1 MDCILLR
8 HGIAVDCEDWNG
20 PESERPLTKEG
31 IQKTR
36 KAIAGLKQLGIN
48 PTHLLSSPFT
58 RALETAEIVAETFAL
73 DPDFQ
78 VCEELLFHRSPV
90 DLFPV
95 LGKLPEPAC
104 VICVGHEPHL
114 GQTAAMMVNGKK
126 SDGFSL
132 KKAGACG
139 IHFEM
144 KPVVGAGTLRWWLT
158 PSQLRQMRKG

>member
-8 HGIAVDCEDWNG
+8 HGIAVASEDWNG

-36 KAIAGLKQLGIN
+36 KAVAGLKNLGIQ

-58 RALETAEIVAETFAL
+58 RALETAKIVAETFKL
-73 DPDFQ
+73 DPAIQ
-78 VCEELLFHRSPV
+78 ICEELLFHRSPA

-95 LGKLPEPAC
+95 LAKLPEKSC

-114 GQTAAMMVNGKK
+114 GEAAAFMIFGKTAD
-126 SDGFSL
+126 SLSL

-139 IHFEM
+139 VEFQG
-144 KPVVGAGTLRWWLT
+144 KPHAGKAMLKWWLT
-158 PSQLRQMRKG
+158 PGQLRQLRPN

>member
-8 HGIAVDCEDWNG
+8 HGIAVACEDWNG

-36 KAIAGLKQLGIN
+36 KAIAGLKQIGIK

-58 RALETAEIVAETFAL
+58 RALETAEIVAEMFHL

-95 LGKLPEPAC
+95 LGKFPEPSC
-104 VICVGHEPHL
+104 VVCVGHEPHL
-114 GQTAAMMVNGKK
+114 RSNCRH
-126 SDGFSL
+126 DGVWEKIGWAFHSRRQEHVEY
-132 KKAGACG
+132 
-139 IHFEM
+139 I
-144 KPVVGAGTLRWWLT
+144 LR
-158 PSQLRQMRKG
+158 